1 MKISLERKDLI
12 ESCKNLKAN
21 EVKFEHFKSEIRAAI
36 LVSDVVTFE
45 DNNEVKIIKNR
56 LGE

>member
-1 MKISLERKDLI
+1 MKVYLERKDLI
-12 ESCKNLKAN
+12 ESCKNLKVN

>member
-1 MKISLERKDLI
+1 MKVYLERKDLI
-12 ESCKNLKAN
+12 ESCKNLKVN

-56 LGE
+56 LG

>member
-1 MKISLERKDLI
+1 MKVSLERKDLV
-12 ESCKNLKAN
+12 ESCKNLKVN
-21 EVKFEHFKSEIRAAI
+21 EIKYNHFKSEIIAAI

-45 DNNEVKIIKNR
+45 DNNEVRVIKNR